1 MQVTCPLLALGSDHR
16 TVLDSPD
23 RGHRCHA
30 ETVPSV
36 VERSYQQRVCLSDG
50 FARCDR
56 YLEHS
61 ARVGDPRNRYRH
73 GLTSTRLVIP
83 GEPAWAVAAA
93 SRRQIR
99 RSQLAGLAA
108 ALAVLAAGGVA
119 VVSGAHP
126 AGLAL
131 LNSPTPRETPVPSV
145 PSPSSTPSSTPTASP
160 TATAAP
166 TASAPQPT
174 ASPTAVPTSAL
185 TAAPTPPPRT
195 YVVVQGDTLGAI
207 AARFGTTP
215 NAIAAAN
222 GISNP
227 NEINPGQV
235 LVIP

>member
-1 MQVTCPLLALGSDHR
+1 
-16 TVLDSPD
+16 
-23 RGHRCHA
+23 
-30 ETVPSV
+30 
-36 VERSYQQRVCLSDG
+36 VERSYQQRVCLSDA

-61 ARVGDPRNRYRH
+61 ARVGDPRNRYSH

-119 VVSGAHP
+119 VVSGALP

-131 LNSPTPRETPVPSV
+131 LGSAAPSESPVPSV
-145 PSPSSTPSSTPTASP
+145 PFPSSTPTASP
-160 TATAAP
+160 RPTAAP
-166 TASAPQPT
+166 TATPPQPT
-174 ASPTAVPTSAL
+174 ASPTAIPTPTP

-195 YVVVQGDTLGAI
+195 YVVVKGDTLGAI

>member
-1 MQVTCPLLALGSDHR
+1 M
-16 TVLDSPD
+16 LDSPD

-30 ETVPSV
+30 EPIPSV

-50 FARCDR
+50 YARCDR

-61 ARVGDPRNRYRH
+61 ARLGDPRNRYRH

-108 ALAVLAAGGVA
+108 ALAVVGAGAVA
-119 VVSGAHP
+119 VASGTLP

-131 LNSPTPRETPVPSV
+131 LNSPSPGETPVSSV
-145 PSPSSTPSSTPTASP
+145 PSPSSTPTASP
-160 TATAAP
+160 TATSAP
-166 TASAPQPT
+166 TPTPPQPT
-174 ASPTAVPTSAL
+174 ASPTVAPTPAP

-207 AARFGTTP
+207 AARFGTTA